1 MAFQRTFMYD
11 GAVSDLQPI
20 IPLTSEI
27 EMKSDLNAIL
37 MMKRTKPTVN
47 SLKLLLMTVPFLL
60 KTCLT
65 LSQFMVML
73 TSSNSK
79 FDHYRRNEAG
89 GSFTT
94 DEAAG
99 NTF

>member
-47 SLKLLLMTVPFLL
+47 SLKLLYDGTI
-60 KTCLT
+60 
-65 LSQFMVML
+65 SIENML
-73 TSSNSK
+73 
-79 FDHYRRNEAG
+79 
-89 GSFTT
+89 
-94 DEAAG
+94 
-99 NTF
+99 NTFSIYGHANFF